1 MVMAGTGWGQATCGA
16 VSGMAKASL
25 EETGPP
31 VRLRSSAGTVN
42 LVAGIEN
49 AAVLAETWLAGA
61 LPRRWRHVQSVARRA
76 AWAADRLSLPDQ
88 LVTAAW
94 LHDIGYAPELAET
107 GFHPLDGARFLRR
120 AGADGQVVS
129 LVAYHSCAQIE
140 ADVRGLASV
149 LTAEFAAADPMLG
162 DVLLW
167 CDMTTGP
174 DGDRVGPADRLAE
187 IRRRYGPGH
196 EVTRFAELAAAE
208 ILAAARRVEM
218 MFAGDPAQD
227 PGC

>member
-1 MVMAGTGWGQATCGA
+1 MV
-16 VSGMAKASL
+16 
-25 EETGPP
+25 
-31 VRLRSSAGTVN
+31 N
-42 LVAGIEN
+42 IVAGAEE

-61 LPRRWRHVQSVARRA
+61 LPRRWRHVQEVARRA
-76 AWAADRLSLPDQ
+76 AWAADRLSLPGE
-88 LVTAAW
+88 LVAAAW
-94 LHDIGYAPELAET
+94 YAPGLAVT

-120 AGADGQVVS
+120 AGADRQVVS

-140 ADVRGLASV
+140 ADIRGLTSV
-149 LTAEFAAADPMLG
+149 LAAEFAPADPVLA

-174 DGDRVGPADRLAE
+174 DGDHVSPADRLAE

-208 ILAAARRVEM
+208 ILAAAGRVEM
-218 MFAGDPAQD
+218 MLAADPAQD
-227 PGC
+227 AAAGSSRYRLPGQAVLRTVREPPRTCGSAIPGQWSARRVVRRLPT